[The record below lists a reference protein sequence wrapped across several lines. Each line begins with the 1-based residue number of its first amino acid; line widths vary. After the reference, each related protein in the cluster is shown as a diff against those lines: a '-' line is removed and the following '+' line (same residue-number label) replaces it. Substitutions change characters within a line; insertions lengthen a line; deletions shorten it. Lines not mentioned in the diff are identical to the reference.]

1 VTMRAP
7 SYATAAALLAATI
20 IGGASGCRTSTE
32 RERVDFER
40 MRVQQRYDRYGESR
54 GFANGATM
62 QAPPAGTMTRESGRV
77 GFAVAS
83 GDSGG
88 EAIATIPI
96 AVTPAVLAR
105 GKERFNIY
113 CAVCHGAAAFGGS
126 VIAENMGPPRPPS
139 LRAGAPAALRPGA
152 LFRVITGGIG
162 RMPAYAPQ
170 LTVEDRWAVIAYLE
184 RLRSTLPT
192 SSDAIDD
199 SLRALEIHRI
209 DSVLASRG
217 RGRR

>member
-1 VTMRAP
+1 LRLRHLPLSAGLLVGLLVLAGCRQDMHNQPRYKP
-7 SYATAAALLAATI
+7 LAASEFFDD
-20 IGGASGCRTSTE
+20 GRSARPVVE
-32 RERVDFER
+32 
-40 MRVQQRYDRYGESR
+40 
-54 GFANGATM
+54 
-62 QAPPAGTMTRESGRV
+62 GTV
-77 GFAVAS
+77 
-83 GDSGG
+83 
-88 EAIATIPI
+88 
-96 AVTPAVLAR
+96 AR
-105 GKERFNIY
+105 GRLRIDKARYTGKVDGMDVSEFPFPITKAEVLRGQERFNIY